1 MFEYRFIRW
10 EYKEDRQVFKPIV
23 FNSALAFDELR
34 SRFGKGI
41 ETEFAQQKQRA
52 RYGPCDIIV
61 PKPNTCKL
69 LVSEVLNPF
78 YIFQVFAMALWFYDG
93 YWVYSLC
100 IFVVSTGSVI
110 AEMVET
116 TEN

>member
-1 MFEYRFIRW
+1 M
-10 EYKEDRQVFKPIV
+10 FKPVV
-23 FNSALAFDELR
+23 FNSALPFDEIR
-34 SRFGKGI
+34 SRFGQG
-41 ETEFAQQKQRA
+41 FATDFDQSRQRA

-61 PKPNTCKL
+61 PKPSTCKL

-93 YWVYSLC
+93 YWVYSIC

-110 AEMVET
+110 SELVET
-116 TEN
+116 SKNVNQIR